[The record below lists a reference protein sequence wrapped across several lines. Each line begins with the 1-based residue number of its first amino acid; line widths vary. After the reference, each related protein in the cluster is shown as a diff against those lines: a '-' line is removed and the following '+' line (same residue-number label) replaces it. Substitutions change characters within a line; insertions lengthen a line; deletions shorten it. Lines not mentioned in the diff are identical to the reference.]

1 MGLATLSR
9 RPLLSTHSRHGTIW
23 PFRSWLHHF
32 SFARRRYER
41 QTCSIVHY
49 CNTVVDMDMVIF
61 YGQMGERI
69 HKNGRVLMK
78 KWCVQGQRH
87 GRHHLES
94 QPSDDDDKSLSS

>member
-23 PFRSWLHHF
+23 PSGAGCTIFP
-32 SFARRRYER
+32 FARRRYER

-78 KWCVQGQRH
+78 KCVCRDNGTE
-87 GRHHLES
+87 GIMLES
-94 QPSDDDDKSLSS
+94 QPSEGR